1 MPTCQ
6 STNDEAAALLRQN
19 SHTPEGTC
27 LITDT
32 QTAGRG
38 QRGNTWEAA
47 SGQNL
52 TFSLIIK
59 PVFLAATAQFQLNVA
74 ITLAIAELLG
84 NVYAIN
90 DVYIKWPNDIYVKE
104 QKICGILIENLLQG
118 AQIGQSIVG
127 IGLNIN
133 QITFDNPRATSL
145 ALLKSKTTPLPEV
158 FGHLCH
164 LLEKYYLQLRAGNYN
179 SLKAKYLQQLY
190 KRGEL
195 SAFADATG
203 QPFEGEIIGINE
215 AGQLAVQ
222 TNNTLRYFS
231 FKEIVYL

>member
-6 STNDEAAALLRQN
+6 STNDEAAALLQQN
-19 SHTPEGTC
+19 PHTPEGTC

-52 TFSLIIK
+52 TFSLILK
-59 PVFLAATAQFQLNVA
+59 PVFVTATAQFQLNVA

-84 NVYAIN
+84 NVYATN
-90 DVYIKWPNDIYVKE
+90 DVRIKWPNDIYVKE
-104 QKICGILIENLLQG
+104 QKICGILIENILQG
-118 AQIGQSIVG
+118 AQIGQSIIG

-133 QITFDNPRATSL
+133 QINFNNPKATSL
-145 ALLKSKTTPLPEV
+145 ALLKGKTTPLPEV
-158 FGHLCH
+158 FGYLCK
-164 LLEKYYLQLRAGNYN
+164 LIEKYYLQLRAGNYN
-179 SLKAKYLQQLY
+179 TLKAKYLQQLY
-190 KRGEL
+190 RRGDL
-195 SAFADATG
+195 ANFADAAG
-203 QPFEGEIIGINE
+203 QAFEGEIIGINE
-215 AGQLAVQ
+215 TGQLAVQ